1 MSDMATAQY
10 PRDAN
15 EGGIDPGA
23 PTSLADRAYREIQD
37 RLIWLKIRPGAPINE
52 EELCLALGL
61 SRTPVREALK
71 RLEHERLVVAY
82 PRRGTFATEINVTD
96 LTHISEVREA
106 IEPAGARAAARHATV
121 TDHGRFRALLEALR
135 TAAGQAPAWSAET
148 GPTETGPTETGQT
161 GESGS
166 LMALDMRVHRAVY
179 AATHNPYLQDT
190 LIRYDN
196 LATRIWCLF
205 LDRLPGMTTHVGE
218 HADLLRALL
227 AGDSGAAA
235 GIARRHVTAFDQAI
249 RAVL

>member
-1 MSDMATAQY
+1 MNDMATAQY
-10 PRDAN
+10 PRDAD
-15 EGGIDPGA
+15 EGRVDSGA
-23 PTSLADRAYREIQD
+23 PVSLSDRAYREIQD

-52 EELCLALGL
+52 EELCLSLGL

-106 IEPAGARAAARHATV
+106 IEPAAASSAARHATAA
-121 TDHGRFRALLEALR
+121 DHGRFRALRQSL
-135 TAAGQAPAWSAET
+135 TAAARPVAAAPAGA
-148 GPTETGPTETGQT
+148 GPAGPP
-161 GESGS
+161 GS

-227 AGDSGAAA
+227 AGDPEAAA

>member
-1 MSDMATAQY
+1 MAAAQY
-10 PRDAN
+10 PMDAD
-15 EGGIDPGA
+15 EGRIAPGA
-23 PTSLADRAYREIQD
+23 PLSLADRAYREIQD
-37 RLIWLKIRPGAPINE
+37 RLIWLRIRPGAPINE
-52 EELCLALGL
+52 EELCLSLGL

-106 IEPAGARAAARHATV
+106 IEPAAASSAARHATAA
-121 TDHGRFRALLEALR
+121 DHERFRALLQALK
-135 TAAGQAPAWSAET
+135 AAAE
-148 GPTETGPTETGQT
+148 PT
-161 GESGS
+161 GESGR

-179 AATHNPYLQDT
+179 AATRNPYLQDT
-190 LIRYDN
+190 AIRYDN

-227 AGDSGAAA
+227 AGDPGTAA
-235 GIARRHVTAFDQAI
+235 GIARRHVIDFDQAI